1 MTNTDLAVE
10 VVELVKRYPKRDVNA
25 VDGLSFG
32 VSHGE
37 VFGLLGPNGA
47 GKTTTVGVLTTRVH
61 ATSGRAVLAGIDVRR
76 DPVAARSRL
85 AVVPQRSNLD
95 RSLTPRQNLTFHA
108 AYHGVGRTERNE
120 RAAALIDALTS
131 VDGVDKA
138 ERLRKVAPSFAGGSP
153 GGFPGF
159 GGGGPGAGASMP
171 SPAVATVVPDAKAP
185 VHLRLYLT
193 TDPAGMLGPVV

>member
-61 ATSGRAVLAGIDVRR
+61 ATSGRPGLAGTAGRR
-76 DPVAARSRL
+76 DPAAARSRL
-85 AVVPQRSNLD
+85 AGGPPRANLD
-95 RSLTPRQNLTFHA
+95 RPPTPTPTL
-108 AYHGVGRTERNE
+108 
-120 RAAALIDALTS
+120 D
-131 VDGVDKA
+131 
-138 ERLRKVAPSFAGGSP
+138 
-153 GGFPGF
+153 
-159 GGGGPGAGASMP
+159 
-171 SPAVATVVPDAKAP
+171 
-185 VHLRLYLT
+185 
-193 TDPAGMLGPVV
+193 